1 MTLLCRAQALSQDQ
15 VVAAI
20 YETMIRAEQFDRF
33 SAGPPTGGR
42 AGEGNGRWRAFGQPR
57 PVPALK
63 AHFSRAAQIQEQ
75 QWERAGRPHPG
86 EYSGECCRFWLLAG
100 GGSEGRLLN
109 ASQRAARQ
117 LVSGG
122 DLAAAMGLTRAA
134 TDRWSIFLE
143 QVREGEF
150 SWQDVLLLGT
160 GRPGER
166 YLCRPV
172 RLKGAGG
179 PVAAVMAERLDCEWS
194 AEAAG
199 PVASAFGLQ
208 KSDLDPLKAVM
219 SGAGG
224 RVAAELEQIAARAG
238 APGTAELIRLAAFL
252 INEHVRDLKIARGE
266 LLPPSEEIEDRSGRR
281 SQFFRFGAETGQP
294 VIFVHGV
301 LDGIVPLQR
310 LQPQLRTLGFRVY
323 APMRAGYGGSVP
335 LQRGQDP
342 ADAFVQQLDA
352 LITRENL
359 QRPVLLSHRGGAL
372 YGCAAANR
380 LHSRISGLVAV
391 ASNCSITSPRQF
403 SGLSG
408 YAWLVAF
415 SAARARW
422 MLPVLMKAWSG
433 ALHWYGHKA
442 LLKFQTVRNSRER
455 AMLDQLGL
463 LPLLKQSQLLF
474 RQQGGAGFL
483 ADVQMIRQG
492 TQKMALTRHTR
503 AVFVHGGED
512 HVAPLS
518 DIRDT
523 FGGQQNAQ
531 LCVSQEA
538 GALLFYT
545 LPELVLTALQDCVS
559 AAQGKG

>member
-1 MTLLCRAQALSQDQ
+1 MYRAQALSQDQ

-20 YETMIRAEQFDRF
+20 YETIIRPEQFDRF
-33 SAGPPTGGR
+33 SAGPPAGPGGGGGLDRWGVFGRPR
-42 AGEGNGRWRAFGQPR
+42 A
-57 PVPALK
+57 VPSLR
-63 AHFSRAAQIQEQ
+63 AHFSRAMLIQEQ
-75 QWERAGRPHPG
+75 QWERAGRPGPG
-86 EYSGECCRFWLLAG
+86 ECAGDCSRFWLLAG
-100 GGSEGRLLN
+100 AGSGGRLLN
-109 ASQRAARQ
+109 ASQPAAWQ
-117 LVSGG
+117 LANGG
-122 DLAAAMGLTRAA
+122 DLPAAMGLTGGAA
-134 TDRWSIFLE
+134 DRWRIFLD
-143 QVREGEF
+143 QVRGGEF
-150 SWQDVLLLGT
+150 SWQEVLLLDT
-160 GRPGER
+160 RRPGER
-166 YLCRPV
+166 FLCRPV
-172 RLKGAGG
+172 WLGGAGR
-179 PVAAVMAERLDCEWS
+179 PFAAVMAERLDCEWS
-194 AEAAG
+194 EEAAG
-199 PVASAFGLQ
+199 PVAAAFGLQ
-208 KSDLDPLKAVM
+208 RSEIDPLKAVM
-219 SGAGG
+219 NGTGG
-224 RVAAELEQIAARAG
+224 QAAAELEQIAARAG
-238 APGTAELIRLAAFL
+238 APGTAELIRLAGFL
-252 INEHVRDLKIARGE
+252 FNEHMRDLKIARGA
-266 LLPPSEEIEDRSGRR
+266 LLPPSEEVEDKSGRR

-294 VIFVHGV
+294 VIYVHGV
-301 LDGIVPLQR
+301 LDGIAPLQR

-335 LQRGQDP
+335 LPRGQDP

-352 LITRENL
+352 LITRKNL

-380 LHSRISGLVAV
+380 LHSRIAGLVAV
-391 ASNCSITSPRQF
+391 ASNCSIATPQQF

-422 MLPVLMKAWSG
+422 MLPGLMKAWSG

-442 LLKFQTVRNSRER
+442 LLKVQTARNSRER
-455 AMLDQLGL
+455 AILDQMDL

-483 ADVQMIRQG
+483 ADVQMMRQG
-492 TQKMALTRHTR
+492 SRKIALTRHTR

-512 HVAPLS
+512 RVAPLS

-545 LPELVLTALQDCVS
+545 FPELVLTALQDCAS
-559 AAQGKG
+559 AAQGKA